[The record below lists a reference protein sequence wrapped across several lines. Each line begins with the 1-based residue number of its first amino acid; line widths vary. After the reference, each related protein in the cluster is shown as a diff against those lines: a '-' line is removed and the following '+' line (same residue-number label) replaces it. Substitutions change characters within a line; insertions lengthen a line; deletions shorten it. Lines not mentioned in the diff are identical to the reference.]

1 MAINEEL
8 VGFVKDA
15 LGRGV
20 SRGEI
25 AGVLTRTGWAVPDV
39 RAALGAFADVDF
51 ALPVPRPRPALTA
64 RNSFLYLTLFTTLYI
79 SAYNL
84 GSLLF
89 QLINTAF
96 PDPAAAMS
104 PVVADVMRWSIA
116 SLIVAAPIFFY
127 LSRLTNR
134 EARLDQ
140 TERGSRDRRVLTY
153 LTLFV
158 AAVVLTG
165 DVITLIYNGLGGE
178 LTARFVLKGLT
189 VCGIAGAVFGYYL
202 SDIKADEQGGRS

>member
-1 MAINEEL
+1 MAINEDL
-8 VGFVKDA
+8 AGSVKDA

-25 AGVLTRTGWAVPDV
+25 EGVLTRTGWAAHDV

-51 ALPVPRPRPALTA
+51 ALPVPRPWPALTA

-96 PDPAAAMS
+96 PDSATSMGPA
-104 PVVADVMRWSIA
+104 VADVMRWSIA
-116 SLIVAAPIFFY
+116 SLIVAAPIFSTS
-127 LSRLTNR
+127 LGWRIGR
-134 EARLDQ
+134 
-140 TERGSRDRRVLTY
+140 RGSTRPS
-153 LTLFV
+153 V
-158 AAVVLTG
+158 A
-165 DVITLIYNGLGGE
+165 LG
-178 LTARFVLKGLT
+178 
-189 VCGIAGAVFGYYL
+189 IGAC
-202 SDIKADEQGGRS
+202 